1 MKSKAM
7 EKRKEMEWYTVMA
20 YLQTMLH
27 LLSIHSMAM
36 DVGNQAKVKR
46 KLNLIMARYARLWGD
61 DGWRNDHEFRGEM
74 VIYTA
79 HEMVYDT
86 GYT

>member
-1 MKSKAM
+1 MKSKAI
-7 EKRKEMEWYTVMA
+7 EKHKEMEWYTEMEN
-20 YLQTMLH
+20 LQTLLH
-27 LLSIHSMAM
+27 LLSVHSMAM
-36 DVGNQAKVKR
+36 NVGNQANVKR
-46 KLNLIMARYARLWGD
+46 KLNFIMARYARLWGN
-61 DGWRNDHEFRGEM
+61 DGWLNDHEFRGEM